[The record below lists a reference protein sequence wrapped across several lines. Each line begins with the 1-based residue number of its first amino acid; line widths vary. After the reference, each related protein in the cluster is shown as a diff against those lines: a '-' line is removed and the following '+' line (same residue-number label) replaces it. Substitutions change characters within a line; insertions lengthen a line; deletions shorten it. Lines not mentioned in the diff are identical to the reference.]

1 MSKITPIAAAVA
13 AASLFLAAGQGTAQ
27 QAPAAAPG
35 AAPARPAA
43 PASEAAGVKR
53 PEPLKKRAPEKTPGQ
68 KTEVLIMD
76 AQGIRMAPA
85 DLSAHLLA
93 EYLILE
99 SAGFDL
105 AQPTQEGTTG
115 RDRLVQDEIQKLCS
129 LGKGQQLDAKVAAK
143 VSELATASI
152 KYPEG
157 GIKLGDWKKGRELAW
172 SGFGFRTAHNPDDH
186 GKQAPGANCYNC
198 HQLATDRTGGT
209 IGPAL
214 TSYGKLRGNSEE
226 ILKYTYG
233 VIYNAHA
240 FFPCTNMPRMG
251 ARQVL
256 TDEQIAD
263 VMAYLIDP
271 ASPVNTS
278 AMSGMSGM

>member
-13 AASLFLAAGQGTAQ
+13 AASLFLVAGQVTGQ
-27 QAPAAAPG
+27 QAPG
-35 AAPARPAA
+35 AAPATPAG
-43 PASEAAGVKR
+43 AADAAAVKR

-68 KTEVLIMD
+68 RTEVLIMD
-76 AQGIRMAPA
+76 SQGIRMAPA

-105 AQPTQEGTTG
+105 SQPTQEGTTG

-129 LGKGQQLDAKVAAK
+129 LGKGQQLDANTAQK
-143 VSELATASI
+143 VSELATATI

-157 GIKLGDWKKGRELAW
+157 GVKLGDWKKGRELAW

-186 GKQAPGANCYNC
+186 NKQSPGANCYNC

-209 IGPAL
+209 IGPPL
-214 TSYGKLRGNSEE
+214 TAYGKLRGSSEE

-240 FFPCTNMPRMG
+240 YFPCTNMPRMG

-256 TDEQIAD
+256 TPEQIAD

>member
-1 MSKITPIAAAVA
+1 MSNITPIAAAVA
-13 AASLFLAAGQGTAQ
+13 AASLFLVTGQVIGQ
-27 QAPAAAPG
+27 QAPG
-35 AAPARPAA
+35 AAAPKAA
-43 PASEAAGVKR
+43 PAASDAAPVKR

-68 KTEVLIMD
+68 QTEVLIMD
-76 AQGIRMAPA
+76 SQGIRMAPA
-85 DLSAHLLA
+85 NLSAALLA

-115 RDRLVQDEIQKLCS
+115 KDRLVQDEIQKLCS
-129 LGKGQQLDAKVAAK
+129 LGKGQQLDAKTAQK

-157 GIKLGDWKKGRELAW
+157 GVKLGDWKKGRELAW
-172 SGFGFRTAHNPDDH
+172 SGFGWRTAHNPDDH
-186 GKQAPGANCYNC
+186 SKSAPGANCYNC

-209 IGPAL
+209 IGPPL
-214 TSYGKLRGNSEE
+214 TAYGKLRGSSEE

-240 FFPCTNMPRMG
+240 YFPCTNMPRMG
-251 ARQVL
+251 AKGVL
-256 TDEQIAD
+256 TEEQIAD

>member
-1 MSKITPIAAAVA
+1 MLKITPIAAAVA
-13 AASLFLAAGQGTAQ
+13 AASLFVAAGQVVGQ
-27 QAPAAAPG
+27 QAPG
-35 AAPARPAA
+35 AAAAKEAA
-43 PASEAAGVKR
+43 PAKQAAPAKR
-53 PEPLKKRAPEKTPGQ
+53 PEPLKKQEPAKTPGQ
-68 KTEVLIMD
+68 QTEVLIMD
-76 AQGIRMAPA
+76 SQGIRMAPA
-85 DLSAHLLA
+85 NLSAALLA

-105 AQPTQEGTTG
+105 AQATQEGTTG

-129 LGKGQQLDAKVAAK
+129 LGKNQTLDTKAAAK

-157 GIKLGDWKKGRELAW
+157 GIKLGDWKKGRDLAW

-209 IGPAL
+209 IGPSL
-214 TSYGKLRGNSEE
+214 TSYGKLRGSSEE
-226 ILKYTYG
+226 ILKYTYD

-240 FFPCTNMPRMG
+240 YFPCTNMPRMG
-251 ARQVL
+251 ARSIL
-256 TDEQIAD
+256 TAEQIAD

>member
-13 AASLFLAAGQGTAQ
+13 AASLFLVTGQVIGQ
-27 QAPAAAPG
+27 QAPG
-35 AAPARPAA
+35 AAAPKAA
-43 PASEAAGVKR
+43 PAASDAAAVKR

-68 KTEVLIMD
+68 QTEVLIMD
-76 AQGIRMAPA
+76 SQGIRMAPTN
-85 DLSAHLLA
+85 LSAALLA

-115 RDRLVQDEIQKLCS
+115 KDRLAQDEIQKLCS
-129 LGKGQQLDAKVAAK
+129 LGKGQQLDAKTAQK

-157 GIKLGDWKKGRELAW
+157 GVKLGDWKKGRELAW
-172 SGFGFRTAHNPDDH
+172 SGFGWRTAHNPDDH
-186 GKQAPGANCYNC
+186 SKSAPGANCYNC

-209 IGPAL
+209 IGPPL
-214 TSYGKLRGNSEE
+214 TAYGKLRGSSEE

-240 FFPCTNMPRMG
+240 YFPCTNMPRMG
-251 ARQVL
+251 ARGVL
-256 TDEQIAD
+256 TEEQIAD